1 MRLLASYSALFIRTQ
16 QKELLHFRHKNRF
29 IFNGV
34 LFEGMKKFLSALF
47 SGKTQTRKRLI
58 FTTFTGSILQF
69 KDEKEDNWFFAAGI
83 ALDIR
88 SEVRL

>member
-1 MRLLASYSALFIRTQ
+1 
-16 QKELLHFRHKNRF
+16 
-29 IFNGV
+29 
-34 LFEGMKKFLSALF
+34 MKKFLSALF

-58 FTTFTGSILQF
+58 FTTFTDSILQF